1 MEIKIIF
8 NIVEKLLLQE
18 QNNNISF
25 FFNPRRLMV
34 EASAEYSRR
43 SIIKA
48 QNERRSFYP
57 FRREYASFL
66 CKIPR
71 VCTCVQNLWRLAE
84 RSL

>member
-1 MEIKIIF
+1 MEIEIIF

-18 QNNNISF
+18 QNNYII

-43 SIIKA
+43 SIVKA

-57 FRREYASFL
+57 FRHEYASFL
-66 CKIPR
+66 C
-71 VCTCVQNLWRLAE
+71 
-84 RSL
+84 